1 MSMKSTDKEASR
13 SFVGDGREFTLN
25 YQLSS
30 LTQEG
35 KRLITALSVEK
46 SPTNM
51 NSETSCSVQISNL
64 SPETILELF
73 MLITGAED
81 PVFPVH
87 LPDIVRDHIRG
98 MDYYDVCPTGETL
111 AKCARG

>member
-46 SPTNM
+46 SPTSK

-64 SPETILELF
+64 SPETTLKLF
-73 MLITGAED
+73 LLITGAQD

-87 LPDIVRDHIRG
+87 LPDIVRDQIHG
-98 MDYYDVCPTGETL
+98 MDFCEVCPALE
-111 AKCARG
+111 A